1 MLAAALAAVGIDLF
15 PLPVTSEADFV
26 TAAVPLPPP
35 VTLLLASFNPAA
47 PALVL
52 SCWEIL
58 PVAVD
63 APDLNTE
70 GFGVSWGCFTAWLP
84 LNEEWT
90 DDILLPVPT
99 VDLAAPLPTAD
110 ALLLIPPGTVLLV
123 GRFGRGFT
131 IVFATMISGDFG
143 LILVSTFP
151 SPTTSGDLP
160 LLPLSATEQLDTTSG
175 LLLAGEVSPLTPALS
190 VFPRCKALLLTVAV
204 TGAFAVLD
212 TGFAELLL
220 PEADVFADR
229 LGGVGVRC
237 KDGRAG
243 WEGGAGV
250 DVVLEGFVVTD
261 VVFLSFLEASGDT
274 AAERGPDA
282 TLATVFLLGK
292 AGTAF

>member
-1 MLAAALAAVGIDLF
+1 MLAAALAAAGIDLF

-26 TAAVPLPPP
+26 TVVPLPPP
-35 VTLLLASFNPAA
+35 VTLLLASFSPAA
-47 PALVL
+47 EALVL
-52 SCWEIL
+52 SCWEML

-63 APDLNTE
+63 ADLDTD
-70 GFGVSWGCFTAWLP
+70 GFGVTWGCFTAWLP

-90 DDILLPVPT
+90 DVILLPVPT
-99 VDLAAPLPTAD
+99 VDLVAPLPAVD
-110 ALLLIPPGTVLLV
+110 ALLLIPLGTVLLV

-131 IVFATMISGDFG
+131 VVFATMTSGDFR

-160 LLPLSATEQLDTTSG
+160 MLPLPPTEQLDTTSG

-190 VFPRCKALLLTVAV
+190 AFPRCKALLLTVAV
-204 TGAFAVLD
+204 RGALAVLD
-212 TGFAELLL
+212 TGFAEPLL
-220 PEADVFADR
+220 PETDVLADR

-250 DVVLEGFVVTD
+250 DEVVLEGFVVAD
-261 VVFLSFLEASGDT
+261 MVFLSFLETSGDM
-274 AAERGPDA
+274 AAEGEPDT
-282 TLATVFLLGK
+282 TLVTVVLFGTV
-292 AGTAF
+292 GTAF

>member
-1 MLAAALAAVGIDLF
+1 MLAATLADAGIDLF

-26 TAAVPLPPP
+26 TVVPLPPP

-70 GFGVSWGCFTAWLP
+70 GFGVNWGCFTAWLP

-99 VDLAAPLPTAD
+99 VDLAAPLATAD
-110 ALLLIPPGTVLLV
+110 ALLLIPLGTVLLV
-123 GRFGRGFT
+123 GRFGTGFT
-131 IVFATMISGDFG
+131 VVFATMTSGDFR
-143 LILVSTFP
+143 LILVSPFP

-160 LLPLSATEQLDTTSG
+160 LFPLPATEQLDTTSG

-190 VFPRCKALLLTVAV
+190 AFPRCKALLLTVAV

-220 PEADVFADR
+220 PETDIFADR

-237 KDGRAG
+237 KDGRAS

-250 DVVLEGFVVTD
+250 DVVLGFVVTD

-274 AAERGPDA
+274 AAEREPDA
-282 TLATVFLLGK
+282 TLATVFLLGR